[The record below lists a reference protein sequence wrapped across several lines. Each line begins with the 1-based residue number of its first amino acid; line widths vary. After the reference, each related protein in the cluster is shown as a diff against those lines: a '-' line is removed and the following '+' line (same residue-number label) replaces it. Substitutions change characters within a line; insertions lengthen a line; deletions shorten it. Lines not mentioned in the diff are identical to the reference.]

1 MKTILIEEPG
11 KVVIEEHEKPV
22 RKPGEVLL
30 KILYGGIC
38 GSDLGTYRGT
48 FAYASYPRVP
58 GHEFSGE
65 IVEIDEN
72 DRGLK
77 PGMIVTVNPYF
88 NDGTCYSCQRGLLN
102 CCEHNE
108 TMGAQRD
115 GAFSEYVS
123 VPIERVYDGKG
134 LPAKTLALIEP
145 FCISWHGVSRANVKE
160 GDKVSAGDKLLS
172 FDPEKIKAH
181 GYAKTC
187 ILVVTNGDDYPDMK
201 LHTGMDAVQ
210 GETVIAE
217 F

>member
-11 KVVIEEHEKPV
+11 KVVIKEQEKPI

-77 PGMIVTVNPYF
+77 SGMIVTVNPYF

-160 GDKVSAGDKLLS
+160 GDKVNAGDKLLS
-172 FDPEKIKAH
+172 FDPEKIKEH
-181 GYAKTC
+181 GYEKTC

>member
-1 MKTILIEEPG
+1 MEEEKMKTILIEEPG

-77 PGMIVTVNPYF
+77 PGMIVT
-88 NDGTCYSCQRGLLN
+88 L
-102 CCEHNE
+102 
-108 TMGAQRD
+108 MM
-115 GAFSEYVS
+115 
-123 VPIERVYDGKG
+123 VPVI
-134 LPAKTLALIEP
+134 PARED
-145 FCISWHGVSRANVKE
+145 F
-160 GDKVSAGDKLLS
+160 
-172 FDPEKIKAH
+172 
-181 GYAKTC
+181 
-187 ILVVTNGDDYPDMK
+187 
-201 LHTGMDAVQ
+201 
-210 GETVIAE
+210 
-217 F
+217 

>member
-88 NDGTCYSCQRGLLN
+88 TVKRFN
-102 CCEHNE
+102 
-108 TMGAQRD
+108 
-115 GAFSEYVS
+115 SEYFKRK
-123 VPIERVYDGKG
+123 IGR
-134 LPAKTLALIEP
+134 
-145 FCISWHGVSRANVKE
+145 R
-160 GDKVSAGDKLLS
+160 SAENYEWEWIRRD
-172 FDPEKIKAH
+172 
-181 GYAKTC
+181 
-187 ILVVTNGDDYPDMK
+187 N
-201 LHTGMDAVQ
+201 
-210 GETVIAE
+210 
-217 F
+217 

>member
-1 MKTILIEEPG
+1 MKTILIEVPG
-11 KVVIEEHEKPV
+11 KVVIKEQEKPI

-108 TMGAQRD
+108 TR
-115 GAFSEYVS
+115 E
-123 VPIERVYDGKG
+123 
-134 LPAKTLALIEP
+134 
-145 FCISWHGVSRANVKE
+145 
-160 GDKVSAGDKLLS
+160 
-172 FDPEKIKAH
+172 
-181 GYAKTC
+181 
-187 ILVVTNGDDYPDMK
+187 
-201 LHTGMDAVQ
+201 
-210 GETVIAE
+210 
-217 F
+217 